1 MKVYRVETD
10 DGLGPYVDLYLA
22 DILPYYSTYD
32 QPGPADDGI
41 MGHLWDSEHHF
52 GFRSM
57 EQLTAWF
64 GAYAEQL
71 HEAGLRV
78 AVYEV
83 DDDRGRVV
91 HGQKQLCFVRDEAQL
106 LERKSLLEVA

>member
-10 DGLGPYVDLYLA
+10 EGLGPYADLYLGN
-22 DILPYYSTYD
+22 ILPFGSTYD
-32 QPGPADDGI
+32 QPGPSDDGI
-41 MGHLWDSEHHF
+41 LGHLWDSEHRF

-64 GAYAEQL
+64 GDYAEQL
-71 HEAGLRV
+71 HEVGLRI

-83 DDDRGRVV
+83 NDRCRVV
-91 HGQKQLCFVRDEAQL
+91 HGAKQLCFVRDEAKL